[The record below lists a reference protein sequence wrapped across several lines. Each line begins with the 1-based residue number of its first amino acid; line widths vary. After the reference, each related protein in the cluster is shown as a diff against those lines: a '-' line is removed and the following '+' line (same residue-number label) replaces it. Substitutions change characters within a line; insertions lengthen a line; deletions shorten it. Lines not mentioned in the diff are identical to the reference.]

1 MKTSPSRPSILVVLI
16 AGIGDLV
23 MASPGLRAIRNG
35 HPDAH
40 IHLLTSTDAMPMA
53 KHYTMVDEVTAFP
66 IRELRRDKKRLLEI
80 PGMLW
85 EWRQRR
91 FDLAVNLFR
100 VASLAGAIKMGLLLR
115 ASGAPRRIGHDR
127 FGLGLFLTTK
137 LPADTFTG
145 RHAVEAMLETAVQA
159 GGIPDSL
166 GLEVSWDA
174 QVDAK
179 WDRFTSLPGEIVMGI
194 HPGGDRET
202 KRWHPERFAAV
213 AAEVAAR
220 FPTRI
225 VLLGG
230 PSDTALAARI
240 EGRLPAD
247 CAVSNLAGKVP
258 LAELACLISRLDLLL
273 TNDSGP
279 MHIAAAVKTP
289 VVALFGP
296 SDPRM
301 SGPYTDAERY
311 RVIRRNVPC
320 ERPCEIKR
328 CPRPACMDLISVAEV
343 ATACAELLCLHA
355 GAADRP
361 GRRQVGPTPG
371 RVTPA

>member
-1 MKTSPSRPSILVVLI
+1 MVIAARPSILVVLI

-23 MASPGLRAIRNG
+23 MASPSLRAIRNG

-40 IHLLTSTDAMPMA
+40 IHLLTSTDALPIA
-53 KHYTMVDEVTAFP
+53 KHYPLVDEISAFP
-66 IRELRRDKKRLLEI
+66 IRELRRDKKHLLEI

-85 EWRQRR
+85 ELRQKR

-100 VASLAGAIKMGLLLR
+100 VASLTGAIKMGLLIR
-115 ASGAPRRIGHDR
+115 ASGAPTRVGHDR
-127 FGLGLFLTTK
+127 FGFGLFLT
-137 LPADTFTG
+137 DTVPSATFNG
-145 RHAVEAMLETAVQA
+145 HHIVEAMLEIAARA
-159 GGIPDSL
+159 GGIPDNL

-179 WDRFTSLPGEIVMGI
+179 WDRFASPSGEIVVGI

-213 AAEVAAR
+213 AAEIAAR

-230 PSDTALAARI
+230 PSDIALAARI

-273 TNDSGP
+273 TNDNGP

-296 SDPRM
+296 SDPRLN
-301 SGPYTDAERY
+301 GPYTDPERY
-311 RVIRRNVPC
+311 RVIRKNVSC
-320 ERPCEIKR
+320 ERPCELKR
-328 CPRPACMDLISVAEV
+328 CPHPSCMDLISVAEV
-343 ATACAELLCLHA
+343 AAACTELLT
-355 GAADRP
+355 
-361 GRRQVGPTPG
+361 GRSRQCRLPEGCNG
-371 RVTPA
+371 LDDE

>member
-1 MKTSPSRPSILVVLI
+1 MVKASRPSILVVLI

-23 MASPGLRAIRNG
+23 MASPSLRAIRNG

-40 IHLLTSTDAMPMA
+40 IHLLTSTDALPIA
-53 KHYTMVDEVTAFP
+53 KHYPMVDEATAFP
-66 IRELRRDKKRLLEI
+66 IRELRRDKKHLLEI
-80 PGMLW
+80 PGMVW
-85 EWRQRR
+85 ELRQRR
-91 FDLAVNLFR
+91 FDLAMNLFQ
-100 VASLAGAIKMGLLLR
+100 VASLTGAIKMGLLLR
-115 ASGAPRRIGHDR
+115 ASGAPTRIGHGR
-127 FGLGLFLTTK
+127 FGFGLFLTTA
-137 LPADTFTG
+137 LPTDTFTG
-145 RHAVEAMLETAVQA
+145 RHAVDAMLEIAVQA
-159 GGIPDSL
+159 GGIPDNL

-179 WDRFTSLPGEIVMGI
+179 WDRFASLPGEIVVGI
-194 HPGGDRET
+194 NPGGDREM

-240 EGRLPAD
+240 EGKLPAD

-258 LAELACLISRLDLLL
+258 LAELACLISRLALLL

-296 SDPRM
+296 SDPLIN
-301 SGPYTDAERY
+301 GPYTDPERY
-311 RVIRRNVPC
+311 RVIRKNVPC

-328 CPRPACMDLISVAEV
+328 CPRPSCMDLISVTEV
-343 ATACAELLCLHA
+343 TAACAELLTGGSRKRRLPEGYA
-355 GAADRP
+355 GFDDE
-361 GRRQVGPTPG
+361 
-371 RVTPA
+371 